1 MSPVAT
7 ESAPADAPTA
17 PWLANLSPESVAA
30 VRAAVAEAPPLTDGQ
45 RRRLRMLF
53 RPTSAAE

>member
-1 MSPVAT
+1 MSRVAT
-7 ESAPADAPTA
+7 APAPAAAPTA

-45 RRRLRMLF
+45 RSRLRMLF
-53 RPTSAAE
+53 RGAPAAE

>member
-7 ESAPADAPTA
+7 ETAPAAAPTA

-30 VRAAVAEAPPLTDGQ
+30 VRAAVAEAPPLSDQQ

-53 RPTSAAE
+53 RGAPASE